1 MLISRSESKYM
12 SRKFATSTAT
22 GPRGKAAAKMVRNPY
37 CTTFSVYSGIV
48 KVDLSVSLEGYLM
61 G

>member
-1 MLISRSESKYM
+1 M

-48 KVDLSVSLEGYLM
+48 KVDLSVSLEGYVM